1 MAKKETFEIY
11 ESLSK
16 RKKKYVVLSENCKNA
31 TYEAALRYIM
41 KINHCSAA
49 HILATRGFILNGE
62 LYFDKPDNKKAKFV
76 YVLTYSR

>member
-1 MAKKETFEIY
+1 MSQKAKFEIY
-11 ESLSK
+11 ESLTS
-16 RKKKYVVLSENCKNA
+16 RKKKYAVVPENCKNA
-31 TYEAALRYIM
+31 TYEAALRYMM
-41 KINHCSAA
+41 KINHCSAG